1 MLLRFGSY
9 QLFNLESLP
18 GITYENGDIIVTVPS
33 ADSEN
38 GYRDIYLGVTSPS
51 YAVKVMDDISNIYKQ
66 YVTNST
72 GELFIPPKVYTIN
85 SNKSSYLKG
94 SDIFYN
100 YSEID
105 WDSQKISNGKLYINV
120 KLRDRNNPS
129 RDLWEGRDYTAQYP
143 LYRGDG
149 IVHTVVYSFKKSNTK
164 YNFLFYAS
172 YKGRQ

>member
-1 MLLRFGSY
+1 MLLCFGSY

-18 GITYENGDIIVTVPS
+18 GLTYENGDIIITVPS

-38 GYRDIYLGVTSPS
+38 GYRDIYLGVTSS
-51 YAVKVMDDISNIYKQ
+51 YYAAKVIKDISNIYKQ
-66 YVTNST
+66 YVINSN
-72 GELFIPPKVYTIN
+72 GDLFIPPKVYNIVAD
-85 SNKSSYLKG
+85 KSSYLKG

-100 YSEID
+100 YSDID
-105 WDSQKISNGKLYINV
+105 WDSQKISNGKLCINV

-172 YKGRQ
+172 YKSHR